1 MWRSALPV
9 NTDTRPEPHR
19 NSNVRYDNMHL
30 ASQLRLLT
38 ALYLSTVVIA
48 AVTGWLIMA
57 TLSRTALDATQV
69 RLPVV
74 REHRDMDTMHDGL
87 RAVAYSAVIAAVTS
101 NANANGIVAAGGR
114 TTAVAGRT
122 QETSAQLATCAQKP
136 HASMSGFRV

>member
-1 MWRSALPV
+1 
-9 NTDTRPEPHR
+9 
-19 NSNVRYDNMHL
+19 MHL

-38 ALYLSTVVIA
+38 GLYLSTVVTA
-48 AVTGWLIMA
+48 AVTGWLIMG

-101 NANANGIVAAGGR
+101 NANANANSIVTAGGR

>member
-1 MWRSALPV
+1 
-9 NTDTRPEPHR
+9 
-19 NSNVRYDNMHL
+19 MHL

-69 RLPVV
+69 RLPAV
-74 REHRDMDTMHDGL
+74 RKQLDMDMMHDGL

-101 NANANGIVAAGGR
+101 NANANANANS
-114 TTAVAGRT
+114 APASSN
-122 QETSAQLATCAQKP
+122 TSA
-136 HASMSGFRV
+136 

>member
-1 MWRSALPV
+1 LWRSALPV

-101 NANANGIVAAGGR
+101 NANAIVAAGGR